1 MLFRRREENRIE
13 LLKSTQT
20 DPIQLLSR
28 EENRKKERD
37 FLIYSQVLCAET
49 KVKEKRVEKGYR

>member
-37 FLIYSQVLCAET
+37 FLIYSQVLCAEP